1 MSLSVMPLK
10 TIRSAPA
17 SMAKTT
23 MPPENTSRR
32 PRLANTDG
40 SNPSSASC
48 RQIRGNPT
56 KLVCTQQDPGTHRF
70 RCLRNHWRRF
80 HRVRMPAAQEGV
92 NQPDDERGP
101 DAHNKREHREN
112 ECYSRLAN
120 AAQVDKSERDEHQQ
134 TKRQSV
140 FL

>member
-1 MSLSVMPLK
+1 
-10 TIRSAPA
+10 
-17 SMAKTT
+17 
-23 MPPENTSRR
+23 
-32 PRLANTDG
+32 
-40 SNPSSASC
+40 
-48 RQIRGNPT
+48 
-56 KLVCTQQDPGTHRF
+56 
-70 RCLRNHWRRF
+70 
-80 HRVRMPAAQEGV
+80 MPAAQEGV